1 MFFTKFC
8 LARPHSK
15 LQHSIIL
22 LMTLIAIVLSSVSV
36 AMPISAIQ
44 MTQAAMLQTTVQSMA
59 HDTAVEPDSQHHTSP
74 CANISKTGLTADF
87 PCSDF
92 AKHSDDHCASCAPIY
107 ATLPTALDIE
117 SNPSAASE
125 YNDHTESIPSL
136 TLPNL
141 SRPPIQSVWF

>member
-1 MFFTKFC
+1 
-8 LARPHSK
+8 
-15 LQHSIIL
+15 
-22 LMTLIAIVLSSVSV
+22 MTLIAIVLSSVSV
-36 AMPISAIQ
+36 ATPISA
-44 MTQAAMLQTTVQSMA
+44 TQTAMPQATAQSMN
-59 HDTAVEPDSQHHTSP
+59 HTASVESDSQRHASP
-74 CANISKTGLTADF
+74 CASLSKTGLVADF

>member
-1 MFFTKFC
+1 
-8 LARPHSK
+8 
-15 LQHSIIL
+15 
-22 LMTLIAIVLSSVSV
+22 MTLIAIVLSSVSV
-36 AMPISAIQ
+36 ATPISAIQ
-44 MTQAAMLQTTVQSMA
+44 MTMPQATDQSMT
-59 HDTAVEPDSQHHTSP
+59 HDTAVEPDSQHHASP
-74 CANISKTGLTADF
+74 CASLSKTGLVADF

-107 ATLPTALDIE
+107 ATLPTALDME
-117 SNPSAASE
+117 SNPSAESE

>member
-1 MFFTKFC
+1 
-8 LARPHSK
+8 
-15 LQHSIIL
+15 
-22 LMTLIAIVLSSVSV
+22 MTLIAIVLSSVSV
-36 AMPISAIQ
+36 ATPISATP
-44 MTQAAMLQTTVQSMA
+44 MTQAAMTQTAIPQTTAQSMT
-59 HDTAVEPDSQHHTSP
+59 HDTAVESDSQHHASP
-74 CANISKTGLTADF
+74 CASLSKTGLVADF

-107 ATLPTALDIE
+107 ATLPTALDME
-117 SNPSAASE
+117 STPSAASG

>member
-1 MFFTKFC
+1 MFFTRFC
-8 LARPHSK
+8 LARLHSK
-15 LQHSIIL
+15 LQHSVIL
-22 LMTLIAIVLSSVSV
+22 LMTLIAIVLSNVSV
-36 AMPISAIQ
+36 ATPISATQ
-44 MTQAAMLQTTVQSMA
+44 MTQVTAQSMN
-59 HDTAVEPDSQHHTSP
+59 HTTAVESDSQHHASP
-74 CANISKTGLTADF
+74 CASLSKTGLVADF

-107 ATLPTALDIE
+107 ATLPTALDME